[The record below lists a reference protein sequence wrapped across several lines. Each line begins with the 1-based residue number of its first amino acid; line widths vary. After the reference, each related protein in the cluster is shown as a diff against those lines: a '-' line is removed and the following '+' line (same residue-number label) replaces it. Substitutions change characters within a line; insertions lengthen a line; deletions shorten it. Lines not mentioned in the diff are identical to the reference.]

1 MLRKIGTFLIIML
14 AISAVLLLMATGS
27 RKPYQTPATAET
39 TAPTTGTTESTEPS
53 AVAQPQSADAEEG
66 TTEPTVYSETEP
78 QTTAPTEGDFWSEEY
93 WTEEYLPEEEEQ
105 ETAVSGENLRRVRQI
120 LEREKLGRTA
130 RSHWVWNRGL
140 NSLEGTT
147 GTARSSNGWA
157 LALLAAER
165 KMNPI
170 AAFWVLQQEGLY
182 SKTTDDSGVLAASS
196 FSVPSREVSEYAY
209 TDEGARRLVTDLL
222 ALAAGLEDNL
232 AMESGMLGANY
243 AVDEGQMSLSRS
255 DGCYYGYF
263 ISGGERSTH
272 ILCFYLRSGRDGKTI
287 TDVEFQLLNL
297 RSARG
302 SEEDL
307 AVLDRRGDTQAAV
320 LIAAAELLMTGQTQA
335 GQGLIPCSRQV
346 TSFDADIERIHF
358 AAEDEVGTLTNYR
371 LRKA

>member
-14 AISAVLLLMATGS
+14 AISAVLLLMATDS
-27 RKPYQTPATAET
+27 REPYQTPGATET
-39 TAPTTGTTESTEPS
+39 TVPTTHATEPTTEPS
-53 AVAQPQSADAEEG
+53 AVTEPRSEDTTEG
-66 TTEPTVYSETEP
+66 TTEPTGYSETEP
-78 QTTAPTEGDFWSEEY
+78 QPSAPTEEEFWSEEDR
-93 WTEEYLPEEEEQ
+93 TEEEYP
-105 ETAVSGENLRRVRQI
+105 ETAVSEENLRRVRQI

-170 AAFWVLQQEGLY
+170 AAFWVLQHEGLY

-209 TDEGARRLVTDLL
+209 TDEGARRLVTELL
-222 ALAAGLEDNL
+222 VLAAGLEDNL

-297 RSARG
+297 RSAKG